1 MSSPQHFR
9 VLIVQDTEPHE
20 IPDGWFIHSAFPVRT
35 AGVNA
40 TIALILVERLKRK
53 RLWRS

>member
-35 AGVNA
+35 TGVNA

-53 RLWRS
+53 RLWQS